1 MQRQPSSDELNISLV
16 PQSMG
21 QGCRQR
27 VVHCVVE
34 IRGISESPFE
44 FGKHPN
50 GFGSLLDQRLVLH
63 PVTRRQRINVAR
75 LAWAPLVISPAMR
88 ATCTPLNHQ
97 SRQWAIPRG
106 YSKAPRS
113 EIGTAVKPSLTLLLL
128 FMAR

>member
-1 MQRQPSSDELNISLV
+1 
-16 PQSMG
+16 MG

-50 GFGSLLDQRLVLH
+50 GFGSLLDQRLVLD

-75 LAWAPLVISPAMR
+75 LAWAPLVIFSCNAGNALARARPAAWGHHSLKSEGRWKTPSPSPD
-88 ATCTPLNHQ
+88 T
-97 SRQWAIPRG
+97 
-106 YSKAPRS
+106 
-113 EIGTAVKPSLTLLLL
+113 
-128 FMAR
+128 